1 MTKTIEAMLAVGQT
15 VTQTVLDAAEKAKLP
30 EAAMAELWKGRTI
43 NRRALEA
50 IKAAIAAGKSTA
62 KKDKDGE

>member
-1 MTKTIEAMLAVGQT
+1 MNKTLETMLAVGQT
-15 VTQTVLDAAEKAKLP
+15 VTDAVLDAAGKAKLP

-50 IKAAIAAGKSTA
+50 IKAAVAADKPAA
-62 KKDKDGE
+62 KKKGGE